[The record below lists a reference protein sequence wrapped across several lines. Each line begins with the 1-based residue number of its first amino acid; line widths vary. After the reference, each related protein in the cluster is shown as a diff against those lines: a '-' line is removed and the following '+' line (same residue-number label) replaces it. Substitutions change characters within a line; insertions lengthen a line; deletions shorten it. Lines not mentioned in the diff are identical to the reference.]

1 MTGLPSAFKVRNERT
16 FGGKSSDCEEG
27 QKFACAQP
35 SGKHQEPLKGTCI
48 PFSRN
53 EESPTVA
60 CGLPYGKARSNLPV
74 SFTNTKPSSSG
85 LLVINGRPFVLPQS
99 ELVLADLPLKLKRRE
114 ALYRQTTRP
123 RTFQFTQPHDQRE
136 STQDGGRIAKQE
148 SVLRVHN
155 DSVRTKRERRPTFQ
169 NKTVICK
176 PYLPQPSLE
185 KEKILVSRPGR
196 DHLVQPK
203 KNFCKYSAID
213 GHHKA
218 NGASCIKGGHGTVM
232 RPTTAKLQLMVSTEQ
247 FGSQGKEK
255 EAVDQTSMRQRR
267 VAGQHTNGDLHSKSR
282 RNGLCPQTD
291 PAQQHLTFI
300 RVLRK
305 RF

>member
-85 LLVINGRPFVLPQS
+85 LFVINGRPFVLPQS

-114 ALYRQTTRP
+114 VLYRQTTRR

-148 SVLRVHN
+148 SVLRV
-155 DSVRTKRERRPTFQ
+155 
-169 NKTVICK
+169 
-176 PYLPQPSLE
+176 
-185 KEKILVSRPGR
+185 
-196 DHLVQPK
+196 
-203 KNFCKYSAID
+203 
-213 GHHKA
+213 
-218 NGASCIKGGHGTVM
+218 
-232 RPTTAKLQLMVSTEQ
+232 LMT
-247 FGSQGKEK
+247 
-255 EAVDQTSMRQRR
+255 
-267 VAGQHTNGDLHSKSR
+267 
-282 RNGLCPQTD
+282 P
-291 PAQQHLTFI
+291 
-300 RVLRK
+300 
-305 RF
+305 

>member
-60 CGLPYGKARSNLPV
+60 CGFPYGKARSNLPV

-114 ALYRQTTRP
+114 VLYRQTARR

-185 KEKILVSRPGR
+185 KEKILA
-196 DHLVQPK
+196 HALVE
-203 KNFCKYSAID
+203 I
-213 GHHKA
+213 
-218 NGASCIKGGHGTVM
+218 I
-232 RPTTAKLQLMVSTEQ
+232 
-247 FGSQGKEK
+247 
-255 EAVDQTSMRQRR
+255 
-267 VAGQHTNGDLHSKSR
+267 
-282 RNGLCPQTD
+282 
-291 PAQQHLTFI
+291 
-300 RVLRK
+300 
-305 RF
+305 